1 MVCIVAFFVV
11 LVASAVSA
19 KYRKLLGRAWSC
31 AWRRVTLRP
40 CDASFGDDVK
50 NQMLAPLALRAP
62 RLVRPASITIDVL
75 AWITVLS
82 LVVSLFIVGKSGL
95 NLAVYGTCDKQNAEA
110 CSLSAQACGVGSEV
124 PGFWESIG
132 RGDVIGA
139 FGNEFASVADTIQAI
154 PSRLKTWDAAE
165 YAPETAT
172 YLGGYRAGLPLALEV
187 LDPGCRY
194 CAELFRNLEES
205 GFVETH
211 NLTYIAYP
219 IETWNIP
226 KFPHSPLVARYLTA
240 VQVMEQGAGGSG
252 STPDWHILEQ
262 IFAGERPDGTS
273 WQVWLN
279 EEATA
284 EEAEEQLQ
292 TWLAE
297 AGYDD
302 ARVAEA
308 ALLADSDEVAAIMA
322 DARVVVED
330 DIRTVSIPAFIA
342 DGRLHAGVVSV
353 DALERMR

>member
-31 AWRRVTLRP
+31 AWKRVTLRP
-40 CDASFGDDVK
+40 CDASFGDEVK
-50 NQMLAPLALRAP
+50 SSLLAPLALRSP
-62 RLVRPASITIDVL
+62 RLVRPASIAIDVL
-75 AWITVLS
+75 AWVTVLS
-82 LVVSLFIVGKSGL
+82 LVVSLYIVGKSGL

-110 CSLSAQACGVGSEV
+110 CSLSAQACGVGSET
-124 PGFWESIG
+124 PGFWESVG
-132 RGDVIGA
+132 RGDVLGA

-154 PSRLKTWDAAE
+154 PSRMKTWDAAE
-165 YAPETAT
+165 YAPATAT
-172 YLGGYRAGLPLALEV
+172 YLGGYRAGLPVALEV

-194 CAELFRNLEES
+194 CAELFRNIEAS
-205 GFVETH
+205 GFAEDH
-211 NLTYIAYP
+211 NVTYIAYP

-226 KFPHSPLVARYLTA
+226 KFPNSPLVVRYLTA
-240 VQVMEQGAGGSG
+240 TQVFEQNAERIGTTA
-252 STPDWHILEQ
+252 DWHILEQ
-262 IFAGERPDGTS
+262 IFAGERADGGS
-273 WQVWLN
+273 WQTWLN
-279 EEATA
+279 EEASA

-292 TWLAE
+292 AWLVE

-302 ARVAEA
+302 AEVAQVVRLTA
-308 ALLADSDEVAAIMA
+308 SDEVATLMA
-322 DARVVVED
+322 DARRVVED